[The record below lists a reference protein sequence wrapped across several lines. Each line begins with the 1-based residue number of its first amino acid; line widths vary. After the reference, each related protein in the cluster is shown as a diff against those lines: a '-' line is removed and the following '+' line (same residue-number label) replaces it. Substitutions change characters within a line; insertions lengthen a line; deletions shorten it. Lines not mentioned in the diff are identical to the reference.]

1 MSIDDMATGHTANRV
16 ALEESRYRALIC
28 FFTFVNQE
36 FRYQAHT
43 RPSACSTRKDAG
55 AVPRRG

>member
-1 MSIDDMATGHTANRV
+1 MATGHTANRV
-16 ALEESRYRALIC
+16 ALEESRYCALNC